1 MQLNYSE
8 QQASLSWLDKAKWER
23 VKKSAE
29 LNRVRRLSSP
39 DFNFRGNVAKIWDM
53 QDEEEI
59 LLCGAA
65 GTGKTLGILSWINET
80 AWEHPGLRVLIVR
93 KVRAD
98 LAQTTLVTYER
109 DVMGYDNP
117 IVSSVQRESR
127 KVYRYPNGSQIIVGG
142 MDRPGRILSGEY
154 DIIYVAEAVQLT
166 QNDWETLVMR
176 LRSGV
181 YPYACIIGDT
191 NPDRKDHWLKQ
202 RADIGL
208 VKLLN
213 TYHKDNPAYWDE
225 EAQDWT
231 EAGKKY
237 VLGKLQRLTGVRAER
252 YLHNRW
258 VNAEGAIYE
267 DWDEDVHLIDADEL
281 PEFKYRFCSIDF
293 GFTNPFVCQWWGV
306 DHDGRI
312 YLYRE
317 IYQTRLLVEDAAE
330 LIKRLNAGVDAND
343 WSEMDKEARRK
354 AEKAGEKIKF
364 YVADHDAEDR
374 ETLRR
379 RGINTQSAD
388 KSVSEGLQEVM
399 GRLRIED
406 DGKPRLFIV
415 RGARVRL
422 DQELKD
428 AGKPT
433 STQEEI
439 GGYVWNDKK
448 QKDEPIKADDH
459 GMDTMR
465 YGAMAIKNPNKS
477 IFIMDYGV

>member
-1 MQLNYSE
+1 MQLNYSD
-8 QQASLSWLDKAKWER
+8 QQASLSWLSKAKWER

-29 LNRVRRLSSP
+29 LKRIRRLSSP
-39 DFNFRGNVAKIWDM
+39 DFKFRGNIAKLWDM
-53 QDEEEI
+53 QGEEEI

-65 GTGKTLGILSWINET
+65 GTGKTLGILAWINEKC
-80 AWEHPGLRVLIVR
+80 WEYPGLRVLIMR
-93 KVRAD
+93 KVLVD
-98 LAQTTLVTYER
+98 LRQSTLVTYER
-109 DVMGYDNP
+109 DVMGYNNP
-117 IVSSVQRESR
+117 IVSNVQRENR
-127 KVYRYPNGSQIIVGG
+127 KSYKYPNGSEIVIGG
-142 MDRPGRILSGEY
+142 MDRPGNVLSSEY
-154 DIIYVAEAVQLT
+154 DIIYPAEAVQFS
-166 QNDWETLVMR
+166 QNDWEFFIMR

-181 YPYACIIGDT
+181 YPYPCVIGDT
-191 NPDRKDHWLKQ
+191 NPDRQDHWLKQ
-202 RADIGL
+202 RADNGL

-225 EAQDWT
+225 DKQDWT

-237 VLGKLQRLTGVRAER
+237 VLGKLARLTGVRAER

-258 VNAEGAIYE
+258 VNAEGAIYTDWNE
-267 DWDEDVHLIDADEL
+267 DIHLIDADQL

-306 DHDGRI
+306 DHDGRM

-330 LIKRLNAGVDAND
+330 LIKRLNAGKGADE
-343 WSEMDKEARRK
+343 WSKLDKEARRK
-354 AEKAGEKIKF
+354 AEKEGEKIKF

-379 RGINTQSAD
+379 RGINTQAAD
-388 KSVSEGLQEVM
+388 KSVSEGLNEVM
-399 GRLRIED
+399 SRLRVDD

-415 RGARVRL
+415 KGALVRV
-422 DQELKD
+422 DEELK
-428 AGKPT
+428 ASGLPKA
-433 STQEEI
+433 TQEEI

-448 QKDEPIKADDH
+448 QKDEPVKADDH

-465 YGAMAIKNPNKS
+465 YGAMAIKQSKKNV
-477 IFIMDYGV
+477 FIMNYGV